1 MNFDFSAYPLR
12 NRGYST
18 SPMTILDTEPQAML
32 CGIMELAL
40 IETGNRSGRE
50 HWQRTQ
56 LRNLIKHAI
65 GRSAFWR
72 SRLGGRRLSDIE
84 LASLPTLTRHDLRKQ
99 VASEGPLLQASDRL
113 ATKVHATSG
122 SSGIPVSFYVSEFN
136 ARYNSLRSVAQHFM
150 QGQDLS
156 LNRTRVSQA
165 YAPRKDGIVITRDPC
180 WIGPLA
186 SIIKSGTNKRVQY
199 LALGDE
205 AACRRLVEELKKDE
219 IGYLV
224 CNPRLIDTLLCWVDL
239 GFLKDARTAM
249 WLPLGENI
257 DRHLIDAF
265 ADLAIPIRANYSS
278 EEVGLIAAECDKL
291 SGYYHVAT
299 SNVMVEVV
307 DRTHEVDGVK
317 LGTVLVTHLHSYAT
331 PFIRYDLGDLACLR
345 DECPCGHDGPTIYNL
360 QGRASRVIKHQD
372 GRLSPFYIRS
382 KDLAAL
388 ADFAEFRIRQPA
400 FDKIVIE
407 IGGRSELRAD
417 EIAAISGYL
426 KERAGDKF
434 EIEVRACSQ
443 IDWGQSRKRP
453 GFRCEI

>member
-1 MNFDFSAYPLR
+1 MNFDFSSYPLR

-18 SPMTILDTEPQAML
+18 RPMTILDPEPKAVL
-32 CGIMELAL
+32 GAVMEVAL

-56 LRNLIKHAI
+56 LQNLIKHAVA
-65 GRSAFWR
+65 RSAFWR
-72 SRLGGRRLSDIE
+72 SRLGGGKPSDIE
-84 LASLPTLTRHDLRKQ
+84 LASLPILTRQDLRKQ
-99 VASEGPLLQASDRL
+99 VASEGSLLQTSDGL

-122 SSGIPVSFYVSEFN
+122 SSGIPVSFHVSQFN
-136 ARYNSLRSVAQHFM
+136 AQYNEIRSLAQHFL

-165 YAPRKDGIVITRDPC
+165 YASRKGGLVVARDPC
-180 WIGPLA
+180 WIGTLA
-186 SIIKSGTNKRVQY
+186 SVIKSGTNKRVQY
-199 LALGDE
+199 LALSDK
-205 AACRRLVEELKKDE
+205 AACLKLVEELKKDE

-224 CNPRLIDTLLCWVDL
+224 CNPRLIDTLLCWIDL

-249 WLPLGENI
+249 WCPLGESI

-307 DRTHEVDGVK
+307 DRTHDVDGVK

-345 DECPCGHDGPTIYNL
+345 DECPCGHDGPTIHNL
-360 QGRASRVIKHQD
+360 QGRASRVLKHQD
-372 GRLSPFYIRS
+372 GRLSPFYVRS

-388 ADFAEFRIRQPA
+388 ADFAEFRIRQTA

-417 EIAAISGYL
+417 EIAAISAYL
-426 KERAGDKF
+426 KERAGGEF
-434 EIEVRACSQ
+434 GIEVRACSQ